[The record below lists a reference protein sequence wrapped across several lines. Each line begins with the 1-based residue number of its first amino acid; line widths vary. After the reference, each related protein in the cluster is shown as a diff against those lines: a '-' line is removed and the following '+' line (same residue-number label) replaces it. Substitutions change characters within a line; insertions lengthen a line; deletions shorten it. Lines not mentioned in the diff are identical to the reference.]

1 MTTQTVIAVALL
13 VPASSTAF
21 ADPITMTAS
30 RRVTAFVSFEDSEG
44 FSAND
49 SEGADS
55 ATLGRFQ
62 VSREAF
68 AETAL
73 AAMSASAS
81 QDTNIDPL
89 RHRVVGSGSGI
100 LPGPSNDAFIDV
112 NLAESELDLDFTL
125 ARPTPFRMQGTLS
138 STSDDRGFA
147 QAVLD
152 DVITEGAGSS
162 TTKFD
167 HRGILQSGHHFF
179 FALATVGDDVGG
191 TRVGQSSF
199 DIDFS
204 LGSPTPEPASL
215 ALLATGL
222 VAAVASRRR
231 TRQGRSVMP

>member
-1 MTTQTVIAVALL
+1 MTTQTVIAVALF
-13 VPASSTAF
+13 VSASATAF

-44 FSAND
+44 FTAND

-68 AETAL
+68 AQTDL
-73 AAMSASAS
+73 ASMSASAS

-100 LPGPSNDAFIDV
+100 LAGPSNDAFIDV

-125 ARPTPFRMQGTLS
+125 TRPTPFRMRATLT
-138 STSDDRGFA
+138 STTDFEGFV
-147 QAVLD
+147 QAGLD
-152 DVITEGAGSS
+152 DVINEHGASRP
-162 TTKFD
+162 TKFD
-167 HRGILQSGHHFF
+167 HRGILQPGRHSL
-179 FALATVGDDVGG
+179 FALATVGDAFGG
-191 TRVGQSSF
+191 TIVGQSSF

-204 LGSPTPEPASL
+204 LGSATPEPATF

-222 VAAVASRRR
+222 AAAVASRRR
-231 TRQGRSVMP
+231 RQQGGPVMR